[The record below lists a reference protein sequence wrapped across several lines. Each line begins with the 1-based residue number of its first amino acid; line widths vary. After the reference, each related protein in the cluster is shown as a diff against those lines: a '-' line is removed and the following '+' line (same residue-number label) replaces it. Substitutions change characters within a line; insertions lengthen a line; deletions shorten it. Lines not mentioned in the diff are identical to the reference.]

1 MPVHAGSHPQARRR
15 TPPLSIRAAAL
26 AVCLTAW
33 APHPSGLAQPADAA
47 GESTVSI
54 ASLRARAF
62 ESAYNLDYPEAVRL
76 FEQALARDPA
86 DARTHRGLAAIVWLH
101 MIFERGSITV
111 DQYLGG
117 LSRRDVKLDEPPA
130 DDAAL
135 FARHVTK
142 AIELSERRVE
152 ANPADVEA
160 LYDLGAAVGLQ
171 ASYTATIE
179 GRIGG
184 AFRSARRAYDLHERV
199 LELDPSR
206 HEAGLIV
213 GTYRYVVSTLA
224 LPVRWMAYLVG
235 FGRDETRGLALIEAA
250 ARSSN
255 DAQEDARFALML
267 LYNRE
272 KRFDEAL
279 GVVRTLMARFPRN
292 RLLLLEAGGTAIR
305 ARRFGDAERM
315 LTEGIARLA
324 GDPRPRAFGE
334 EALWFYKRGLARRAL
349 GRLET
354 AHADLQRARELSAR
368 QWVHARVALELGKLA
383 DLQGRRDA
391 ARAAYET
398 AARLARA
405 GNDPGTRAEAER
417 FRRTPFR

>member
-1 MPVHAGSHPQARRR
+1 MGAGSPASLARSSSADSE
-15 TPPLSIRAAAL
+15 PAAA
-26 AVCLTAW
+26 
-33 APHPSGLAQPADAA
+33 
-47 GESTVSI
+47 
-54 ASLRARAF
+54 LRARAF
-62 ESAYNLDYPEAVRL
+62 ESAYNLDHPQAIRL
-76 FEQALARDPA
+76 FQEALARDP
-86 DARTHRGLAAIVWLH
+86 DDPRTHRGLATIVWLH
-101 MIFERGSITV
+101 IIFERGSVSV

-117 LSRRDVKLDEPPA
+117 LSRRDVTLDDPPA
-130 DDAAL
+130 DAAAL
-135 FARHVTK
+135 FASHVTR

-152 ANPADVEA
+152 ANDRDVDG
-160 LYDLGAAVGLQ
+160 LYDLGAAQGLL
-171 ASYTATIE
+171 ASYTATVE
-179 GRIGG
+179 GRIGR

-213 GTYRYVVSTLA
+213 GTYRYAVSTLA

-250 ARSSN
+250 ARHPN
-255 DAQEDARFALML
+255 EAQDDARFALML

-272 KRFDEAL
+272 KRYDEAL
-279 GVVRTLMARFPRN
+279 AVIAALRERFPRN

-305 ARRFGDAERM
+305 ARRFAEAERV
-315 LTEGIARLA
+315 LSEGITRLPQ
-324 GDPRPRAFGE
+324 DTRPRAFGE
-334 EALWFYKRGLARRAL
+334 EALWYYKRGLARRAL
-349 GRLET
+349 GRLD
-354 AHADLQRARELSAR
+354 AAAADLARARDLDAR
-368 QWVHARVALELGKLA
+368 QWVHARVELERGKLA
-383 DLQGRRDA
+383 DLQGRREA

>member
-1 MPVHAGSHPQARRR
+1 MPVHAGSHPQVRHR
-15 TPPLSIRAAAL
+15 THGRFACAAAAAACLL
-26 AVCLTAW
+26 ASAHL
-33 APHPSGLAQPADAA
+33 SGRAQPP
-47 GESTVSI
+47 GGSG
-54 ASLRARAF
+54 ASVELPEALRARAF
-62 ESAYNLDYPEAVRL
+62 EHAYNLDYPQAVRL
-76 FEQALARDPA
+76 FEQALARDPD
-86 DARTHRGLAAIVWLH
+86 DARTHRGLATIVWLH
-101 MIFERGSITV
+101 IIFERGSVTV

-117 LSRRDVKLDEPPA
+117 LSRRDVELDEPPA

-152 ANPADVEA
+152 ADPEDVDA
-160 LYDLGAAVGLQ
+160 LYDLGAAVGLR
-171 ASYTATIE
+171 ASYTATVE

-213 GTYRYVVSTLA
+213 GTYRYIVSTLA
-224 LPVRWMAYLVG
+224 LPMRWMAYLAG

-250 ARSSN
+250 ARLPN
-255 DAQEDARFALML
+255 EAQEDARFALML

-272 KRFDEAL
+272 QRYDEAL
-279 GVVRTLMARFPRN
+279 AVIRQLMARFPRN

-305 ARRFGDAERM
+305 ARRFADAERL
-315 LTEGIARLA
+315 LTQGIARLA
-324 GDPRPRAFGE
+324 DERRPRAFGE

-349 GRLET
+349 GRLEP
-354 AHADLQRARELSAR
+354 AHADLRRARDLEAR

-405 GNDPGTRAEAER
+405 GNDPRTRAEAER
-417 FRRTPFR
+417 FSRTPFR